1 MEQINNV
8 TVSLSESDKK
18 NSSPQRRTLIT
29 HHSSLNKANLEIFSE
44 TLQKLAETDCDILV
58 VTSDSRGSGKL
69 VPFGQKF
76 PEQIVEVGIA
86 EQNLVGV
93 ATGLAA
99 MGKKAFAVSPA
110 CFLTARALEQIKNDV
125 CYSDNPVKLIGISAG
140 VSYGALGTTH
150 HSLHDYAVLRAI
162 NNITIVAPADN
173 YETEEA
179 ICATASFD
187 KPVYIRFGKKAMP
200 KIITN
205 YELEITNEDSNSF
218 RFGKGRIVR
227 QGSDLTFIATGEAV
241 LPAFEAAEKLAK
253 ENGIEATVVS
263 MHTIKPLDTEL
274 IAHLAQNG
282 SPIITAEEHSIYGGL
297 GEAVGSFLMQNG
309 FRNKF
314 KIVGLPDDHTVSG
327 SQTEIFEHYG
337 ISKSGLSALAKTLL

>member
-1 MEQINNV
+1 MDTEAIKINN
-8 TVSLSESDKK
+8 D
-18 NSSPQRRTLIT
+18 IT
-29 HHSSLNKANLEIFSE
+29 KIPPLGVRGLGVANLEIFSS
-44 TLQKLAETDCDILV
+44 TLQSLAETDKDLYV

-93 ATGLAA
+93 AAGLAS

-140 VSYGALGTTH
+140 VSYGALGSTH
-150 HSLHDYAVLRAI
+150 HSLHDFAVLRAI

-173 YETEEA
+173 FETEEA
-179 ICATASFD
+179 IKAAATFD
-187 KPVYIRFGKKAMP
+187 KPIYIRFGKKNMP
-200 KIITN
+200 TKLVMSDKREEMSEMPFFTHHFT
-205 YELEITNEDSNSF
+205 Y
-218 RFGKGRIVR
+218 GKGRIVR
-227 QGSDLTFIATGEAV
+227 EGQDLTFIATGEAV
-241 LPAFEAAEKLAK
+241 LPAFEAAEKLSI

-274 IAHLAQNG
+274 IAKLVENG
-282 SPIITAEEHSIYGGL
+282 KPIITIEEHSIYGGL
-297 GEAVGSFLMQNG
+297 GEAVASYLMQNG
-309 FRNKF
+309 FHNKF

-327 SQTEIFEHYG
+327 SQNEIFEHYG
-337 ISKSGLSALAKTLL
+337 ISRNGLANVARQIVGVI